1 MKYKAIAI
9 MVLVMFVIV
18 PVTTNQSQTK
28 LINNSVVAEDK
39 AKTLQQVPYIWQE
52 INGLCN
58 WAGTAIALQYAGVDV
73 TLHDLLALSGIGFS
87 FSYIRY
93 NDTLLM
99 FPGALYQQIDPV
111 VFVTRL
117 YGLNYSIYFD
127 ASVEGID
134 EQLDYFRSRGIIAEV
149 IDGQQ
154 EAFALMRT
162 AIDEGYPLVVS
173 VDPSWLPA
181 ADYDFLRDQGLT
193 GGGHAV
199 AIVGYNDSAGVA
211 YIQDP
216 GVGSFGDNYGYPD
229 DGRGNYSQIS
239 YTNLNLAW
247 SKRYY
252 ISILIKRGG
261 EEPTSTISD
270 QLGPYIRDRL
280 LGAGESYAPGAA
292 SAYIWQFGEKGF
304 RGLAKDVT
312 PEGLKSFLAVFD
324 GMQNERQYKASIL
337 TFLGLAIESSVT
349 LQYLSYKVSLTSL
362 HKYLTGHDFSEFYEA
377 AESALPHF
385 AALSDNSSLLYVGNI
400 SRIVGDVHET
410 FSSIAK
416 EYNATG
422 DLDSAIAN
430 HSTGLVSIAEHLTG
444 IADSWSDAGNALT
457 KYWPYSPLVL
467 YGPLIMVSI
476 AVAGVATIGT
486 FLYVRRRRSQ

>member
-1 MKYKAIAI
+1 MRTKAIAI
-9 MVLVMFVIV
+9 IFLVTLVLM
-18 PVTTNQSQTK
+18 PVTGSSTQIELTNSPRAADDA
-28 LINNSVVAEDK
+28 L
-39 AKTLQQVPYIWQE
+39 TLPHVPYIWQE

-58 WAGTAIALQYAGVDV
+58 WAGTAIALQYAGADV
-73 TLHDLLALSGIGFS
+73 TLYDLLALSGVGFS

-93 NDTLLM
+93 NDTLLV

-111 VFVTRL
+111 VFVTKL

-127 ASVEGID
+127 ANVEGID
-134 EQLDYFRSRGIIAEV
+134 EQLDYFRSRGIIAAV

-154 EAFALMRT
+154 EAFALMRS

-216 GVGSFGDNYGYPD
+216 GVGSFGDNYGFPD
-229 DGRGNYSQIS
+229 DGRGNYTQIS

-261 EEPTSTISD
+261 EEPTSSISD

-280 LGAGESYAPGAA
+280 LGSGESYAPGAA

-312 PEGLKSFLAVFD
+312 PEGLKSFLTVFD

-337 TFLGLAIESSVT
+337 MFLGLAIESSVT
-349 LQYLSYKVSLTSL
+349 LQYLSYRVSLTSL
-362 HKYLTGHDFSEFYEA
+362 HKYLTGHDFTDFYA
-377 AESALPHF
+377 DAEKALPHF
-385 AALSDNSSLLYVGNI
+385 EALSDNSSLLYVGNI
-400 SRIVGDVHET
+400 SCITGDVHET
-410 FSSIAK
+410 FSSIAR
-416 EYNATG
+416 EYNTTG
-422 DLDSAIAN
+422 NLDAAIAN
-430 HSTGLVSIAEHLTG
+430 HSTALDSISEHLTG

-467 YGPLIMVSI
+467 YGPLILASI
-476 AVAGVATIGT
+476 AIAGVATIVT
-486 FLYVRRRRSQ
+486 FLFIRRRKSQ